1 MTQFIKQ
8 MKCSKFNAYIESLI
22 FPIILL
28 FYPLRHITQGVE
40 WWDTAYNYGNFVY
53 MKNVDPMW
61 LFSTYFAN
69 ALGNFF
75 TKLPFGS
82 YMIGLNFYTGLLIS
96 LMAVV
101 GYFFFTKQVKIPF
114 VLVFIGEFLAINL
127 CWCPTALLY
136 NYLTYFIL
144 GIAIVCLYYALMY
157 NQNKYFVLAG
167 LLLGFNVFV
176 RFSNLAQVALI
187 LAVWAMGIIDKKN
200 WKMVVA
206 QTGYCI
212 LGYAIAIGSSLL
224 FFHAKYG
231 IGEYI
236 SSIQRL
242 FGMSSEASEYTVFSM
257 IISQIQNYHQNL
269 IWLGYLAFFTVLGM
283 IGFCVLPGR
292 FELLKKIG
300 YIFCVFCGFYKLMM
314 LDMFNVTYTTKMSM
328 FQWAIILLT
337 MTILGGVIV
346 IFGKAFTREE
356 KLLAGLSIL
365 VILLTPLGSN
375 NHLYASINNLFFVAP
390 FTLWLCFR
398 FLKQL
403 PSVMILEL
411 GSLEQNKLYKNFIY
425 TFPVKA
431 MCYAC
436 FFMILVQST
445 GFGLVYVFSES
456 NGGENLHTKIENSDI
471 LSGMVTDPERAETI
485 SSISKYVSEAGLKGK
500 EVLLYGYIPSMSYY
514 LELPFLFT
522 AWPDLPSY
530 NYDVMQSD
538 MEQLEE
544 EISSSIAEF
553 PLLLLEKKVGSYLA
567 YGQEG
572 WANIS
577 ITEEEKD
584 TILSDKKLELIRLF
598 AEKYQYEV
606 AFENEKMILLQYRVD
621 S

>member
-1 MTQFIKQ
+1 MPQFIKQ
-8 MKCSKFNAYIESLI
+8 MKCSKFTAYVESLI

-28 FYPLRHITQGVE
+28 LYPLRHITQGVE

-53 MKNVDPMW
+53 MKKVDPMW

-75 TKLPFGS
+75 TKLPFGN
-82 YMIGLNFYTGLLIS
+82 YMMGLNFYTGIFIS

-114 VLVFIGEFLAINL
+114 VLVFIGEFIAINL

-144 GIAIVCLYYALMY
+144 GIAVVCLYYALMY

-206 QTGYCI
+206 QTVYCI

-242 FGMSSEASEYTVFSM
+242 FGMSSEASEYTIFSM

-269 IWLGYLAFFTVLGM
+269 IWLGYLAFFTILGM

-292 FELLKKIG
+292 FLLLKKIG
-300 YIFCVFCGFYKLMM
+300 YIVCVFCGFYKLMM

-328 FQWAIILLT
+328 FQWAIMLLT

-346 IFGKAFTREE
+346 IFGKAFTKEE

-365 VILLTPLGSN
+365 VILITPLGSN

-390 FTLWLCFR
+390 FTLWICYR

-411 GSLEQNKLYKNFIY
+411 RSLEQKKLYKNFIY

-436 FFMILVQST
+436 FFMILAQST

-456 NGGENLHTKIENSDI
+456 NGGENLHTKIENNDI
-471 LSGMVTDPERAETI
+471 LSGMVTDPDRAEAI
-485 SSISKYVSEAGLKGK
+485 SSISKYVEEAGLKGK

-544 EISSSIAEF
+544 EISSGIAEF

-572 WANIS
+572 WANMS
-577 ITEEEKD
+577 ITEEEKE

-606 AFENEKMILLQYRVD
+606 AFENEKMILFQYRVD